1 MGWRCGGFFGELTAG
16 LKSQNDNKTREM
28 IDKTR
33 EMNDKCFRL
42 IDNCLEM
49 IDIFQ
54 EMIDNYPTDSEKS
67 RIYITFPNA
76 ILLFRYLL

>member
-1 MGWRCGGFFGELTAG
+1 MTAG

-54 EMIDNYPTDSEKS
+54 EMIDIFQEMIDNYPTDSEKS